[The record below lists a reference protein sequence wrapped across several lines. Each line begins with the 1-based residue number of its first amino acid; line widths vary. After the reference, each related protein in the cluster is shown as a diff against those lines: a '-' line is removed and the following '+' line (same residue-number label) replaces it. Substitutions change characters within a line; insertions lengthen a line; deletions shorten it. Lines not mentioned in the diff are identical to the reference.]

1 MSSLAALPLVSTA
14 SLDTRKLWEALAEAH
29 RYLAELKGLCNSL
42 PNQSIL
48 INTLSIQEAKDSSE
62 IENFITSHDEIY
74 AERENSLSGAVKE
87 VQHYAEALKRGFHEV
102 RESGLILLNT
112 LLSVQSLIEPNRPGL
127 RKLPGHSAEKSCHGP
142 GRL

>member
-87 VQHYAEALKRGFHEV
+87 VQHTPRH
-102 RESGLILLNT
+102 
-112 LLSVQSLIEPNRPGL
+112 
-127 RKLPGHSAEKSCHGP
+127 
-142 GRL
+142 